1 MPGIIAERVANLFD
15 LDHDGYFTEEDFI
28 AVACRLFSKKFE
40 DNIRLVFEIY
50 DFDNDQI
57 ISREDI
63 RIVLSYVPL
72 SEILLNKKLSG
83 RKEGIFTRNGG
94 G

>member
-15 LDHDGYFTEEDFI
+15 PDHDGYFTEQDFI
-28 AVACRLFSKKFE
+28 EIACKLLSKKFE

-63 RIVLSYVPL
+63 RTVLSYVPL
-72 SEILLNKKLSG
+72 SEILSNKKLNG
-83 RKEGIFTRNGG
+83 RKEGIFTRSGG